1 MMEKQI
7 AEKLNQLKF
16 LEDIELRVSVSVGTV
31 QKLFGEI
38 LKMKEGDIIQLDK
51 HIEDYLD
58 IYINGK
64 HFAIGEMMIVNEK
77 YSVRII
83 DLA

>member
-1 MMEKQI
+1 MDKQT
-7 AEKLNQLKF
+7 AKVDQLKF
-16 LEDIELRVSVSVGTV
+16 LEDIELKVSVSVGTV

-38 LKMKEGDIIQLDK
+38 LKMKEGDVIQLDK
-51 HIEDYLD
+51 HTEDYLD
-58 IYINGK
+58 IHINGK
-64 HFAIGEMMIVNEK
+64 TFAIGEMMIVNEK

>member
-1 MMEKQI
+1 MDEKTK
-7 AEKLNQLKF
+7 EKYEAVKF
-16 LEDIELRVSVSVGTV
+16 LEDVELKVSVSVGST
-31 QKLFGEI
+31 QKFFGEV

-51 HIEDYLD
+51 HTEDYLD

-64 HFAIGEMMIVNEK
+64 LFAIGEMMIVNEK
-77 YSVRII
+77 YSVRVI

>member
-1 MMEKQI
+1 MMDKHI
-7 AEKLNQLKF
+7 AEKLDQLKF
-16 LEDIELRVSVSVGTV
+16 LEDVELKVSVSVGTV
-31 QKLFGEI
+31 HKLFGEI

-51 HIEDYLD
+51 NTEDYLD

-64 HFAIGEMMIVNEK
+64 LFAIGEMMIVNEK